1 MKVTSFLIIAAVLWV
16 PLAFAETPETPQ
28 AARVSKLKNAAA
40 DEALGTKVNE
50 IIKTQE
56 TILKQ
61 LEEIKKELE
70 IVKIRATY

>member
-1 MKVTSFLIIAAVLWV
+1 MKARSLVIIAAVLWA
-16 PLAFAETPETPQ
+16 PLAYAETPQ
-28 AARVSKLKNAAA
+28 AVTVSKLKNAAA
-40 DEALGTKVNE
+40 DEALNAKVSE

-70 IVKIRATY
+70 IVKIRATI